1 MIVAVVEIRLVR
13 VAVLHWLVLVLV
25 GVPGIGRAPFM
36 GMIVMPV
43 VVPVGMGVP

>member
-13 VAVLHWLVLVLV
+13 VAVLHRLVLVLV
-25 GVPGIGRAPFM
+25 GVPGLRRETFM
-36 GMIVMPV
+36 GMFVMSV